1 MPPSCRACSHRRN
14 DCGTRK
20 AVPDSGAARATWR
33 LMNCRHDKTFTA
45 GVGGRLVSRFRAW
58 HRAAGCFCGRSGSGA
73 SVGTAGGVHTRCR
86 FLIHAYR
93 MEARRMRAHGVD
105 PQRTEALQETVA
117 IGTREFVA
125 GVKRQLLG
133 RDLSGVGGKREL
145 RRRVAL
151 ETVRKAVEQIK
162 GGRRA
167 ALRTGGGG
175 GRPRKLGGAQTDQP
189 PGAGGGHG
197 WCAAGDAAEAC
208 HHIQCRALTPMH
220 PAR

>member
-1 MPPSCRACSHRRN
+1 VDYRDREH
-14 DCGTRK
+14 
-20 AVPDSGAARATWR
+20 
-33 LMNCRHDKTFTA
+33 L
-45 GVGGRLVSRFRAW
+45 LELLE
-58 HRAAGCFCGRSGSGA
+58 
-73 SVGTAGGVHTRCR
+73 GVHTRCR

-151 ETVRKAVEQIK
+151 GDGPQ
-162 GGRRA
+162 GGRVNQ
-167 ALRTGGGG
+167 GG
-175 GRPRKLGGAQTDQP
+175 P
-189 PGAGGGHG
+189 
-197 WCAAGDAAEAC
+197 
-208 HHIQCRALTPMH
+208 
-220 PAR
+220 